1 MQQNDYN
8 EETQT
13 HSSTHAFKIDDCANE
28 IPLKKD
34 GNGEY
39 IEKNPYFFQF
49 NKGTY
54 PAFRKLMRD
63 YPIAGNIMLFLI
75 EHMDSTNSVT
85 INYGALSEVFG
96 KTRQCLSKAI
106 QHLKGRRF
114 IKVFK
119 TGNMN
124 VYCLNA
130 NVVWHRSREN
140 IKYAKFKSHV
150 YMTDKEQMTK
160 EDNREKIEK
169 TQYFYQLNKK
179 MFPAFRKL
187 MMDYPMAGNIM
198 LFLME
203 QMDNTNSVIISYEAL
218 SEVFRKTRQCLSK
231 AIKYLKEE
239 KFIGVY
245 RTGNMNVYCLNANV
259 VWHRSRENIKYAKF
273 KTNVYMTYNEQM
285 VKENKLKN
293 VIAKQLKK

>member
-13 HSSTHAFKIDDCANE
+13 HSNTHAFKIDDCANE

-63 YPIAGNIMLFLI
+63 HPTAGNIMLFLI

-106 QHLKGRRF
+106 KHLKGRRF

-119 TGNMN
+119 AGNMN

-130 NVVWHRSREN
+130 NVVWHRGLATN
-140 IKYAKFKSHV
+140 
-150 YMTDKEQMTK
+150 
-160 EDNREKIEK
+160 
-169 TQYFYQLNKK
+169 
-179 MFPAFRKL
+179 
-187 MMDYPMAGNIM
+187 YP
-198 LFLME
+198 LFINNSSI
-203 QMDNTNSVIISYEAL
+203 NT
-218 SEVFRKTRQCLSK
+218 F
-231 AIKYLKEE
+231 
-239 KFIGVY
+239 F
-245 RTGNMNVYCLNANV
+245 NAN
-259 VWHRSRENIKYAKF
+259 
-273 KTNVYMTYNEQM
+273 
-285 VKENKLKN
+285 
-293 VIAKQLKK
+293 